1 MNIRYRQDRK
11 DSKAKNFTFI
21 GNKSEFK
28 IVKSKK
34 GKKFAVFTVK
44 LVVPANFVKQ
54 SKNEKSKHY
63 VWLNGNNIQNAVVA
77 KPDKTPVAVKKQV
90 IKVEEII
97 NEDDTKPTSLT
108 GYEDYDIVE

>member
-11 DSKAKNFTFI
+11 DKKAKNFTFI
-21 GNKSEFK
+21 GNKTEFK

-44 LVVPANFVKQ
+44 LVVPADFVKQ

-63 VWLNGNNIQNAVVA
+63 VWLNGNNIQNAIVA
-77 KPDKTPVAVKKQV
+77 KPDKTPVAVKKQEL
-90 IKVEEII
+90 KVEEII
-97 NEDDTKPTSLT
+97 NEDDTKPTALT